1 MRKSPILLF
10 AFLIA
15 AVGAAAPKNAPRL
28 AYDLGEGTAGTRA
41 VAAAEAPLVA
51 GYPPCRP
58 GRGDDRCIQ
67 LYESRVRAALPRA
80 APRPAMGGPLEG
92 PADYPQCSRLI
103 TDECVQLFDR
113 AQRPARAAPA
123 RRPAASQGQA
133 DTPGI

>member
-15 AVGAAAPKNAPRL
+15 AVGAAPPKGTPRL
-28 AYDLGEGTAGTRA
+28 AYDMAEG
-41 VAAAEAPLVA
+41 AASPAHASAEAPLVA

-67 LYESRVRAALPRA
+67 LYESRVRAALPRTA
-80 APRPAMGGPLEG
+80 TRPAMGGPLEG

-113 AQRPARAAPA
+113 AQRPARAVPS
-123 RRPAASQGQA
+123 RRPAASQRQA